1 MRGLLAVICVTL
13 LASCG
18 FQMRGSYSLP
28 WETLYISLPEN
39 DEVFRQLKRGIETST
54 ATRIVDD
61 PKQAQASLMVL
72 HNDHGKSI
80 LSISAKAR
88 VREVQLTRSIVYRL
102 QDAAGKELA
111 PTGNIIVQRDMSF
124 NEGVTLAKE
133 AEESLILR
141 EMQSDMV
148 QQLLRRLAAVKPLP
162 AN

>member
-18 FQMRGSYSLP
+18 FQLRGSYSLP